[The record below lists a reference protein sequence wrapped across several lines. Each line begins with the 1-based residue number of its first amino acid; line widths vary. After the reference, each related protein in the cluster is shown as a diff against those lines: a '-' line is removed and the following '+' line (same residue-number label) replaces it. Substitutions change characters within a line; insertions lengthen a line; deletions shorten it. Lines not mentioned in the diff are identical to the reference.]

1 MLRKRFSNLSTDIES
16 LWFIF
21 IQVSKSNILFNV
33 LLFLQVDNLC
43 QFLPQ
48 DKVQDF
54 SKMNAQALLE
64 NTERS
69 IGDPKLLEYHLEL
82 KDQRAKFKQLEV
94 EVTNT
99 KRLLE
104 SKIQKRDGLQQ
115 IVATIKEKK
124 LIKKKIVTLK
134 QKKAWMLY
142 DQMRRKLVEV
152 KKNLFFNELLSDIFL
167 HFSSYFFIINIFEYV
182 CIVKKNQR
190 YGGKTNAINR

>member
-1 MLRKRFSNLSTDIES
+1 
-16 LWFIF
+16 
-21 IQVSKSNILFNV
+21 
-33 LLFLQVDNLC
+33 LQVDNLC

-54 SKMNAQALLE
+54 SKMDAQALLE

-69 IGDPKLLEYHLEL
+69 VGDPKLLELHLKL
-82 KDQRAKFKQLEV
+82 KNKRKKFKELEV
-94 EVTNT
+94 EVINT

-104 SKIQKRDGLQQ
+104 SKTQSRDGLQQ
-115 IVATIKEKK
+115 TVATIKERK

-152 KKNLFFNELLSDIFL
+152 HKKLIL
-167 HFSSYFFIINIFEYV
+167 
-182 CIVKKNQR
+182 
-190 YGGKTNAINR
+190 

>member
-1 MLRKRFSNLSTDIES
+1 M
-16 LWFIF
+16 
-21 IQVSKSNILFNV
+21 QVS
-33 LLFLQVDNLC
+33 NLC

-54 SKMNAQALLE
+54 SKMDAQALLE

-69 IGDPKLLEYHLEL
+69 VGDPKLLEYHLKL
-82 KDQRAKFKQLEV
+82 KNQRVDFKKLEV
-94 EVTNT
+94 DIINR

-104 SKIQKRDGLQQ
+104 SKTQRRDGLQQ
-115 IVATIKEKK
+115 TVATIKEKK

-152 KKNLFFNELLSDIFL
+152 HQINFL
-167 HFSSYFFIINIFEYV
+167 K
-182 CIVKKNQR
+182 C
-190 YGGKTNAINR
+190 

>member
-1 MLRKRFSNLSTDIES
+1 M
-16 LWFIF
+16 
-21 IQVSKSNILFNV
+21 
-33 LLFLQVDNLC
+33 QVDNLC

-69 IGDPKLLEYHLEL
+69 VGDPKLLEYHLKL
-82 KDQRAKFKQLEV
+82 KEQRINFKASEV
-94 EVTNT
+94 DVANT

-104 SKIQKRDGLQQ
+104 SKTQRRDGLQQ
-115 IVATIKEKK
+115 VVATIKERK

-134 QKKAWMLY
+134 QKKAWILY

-152 KKNLFFNELLSDIFL
+152 RKQLIL
-167 HFSSYFFIINIFEYV
+167 
-182 CIVKKNQR
+182 
-190 YGGKTNAINR
+190 